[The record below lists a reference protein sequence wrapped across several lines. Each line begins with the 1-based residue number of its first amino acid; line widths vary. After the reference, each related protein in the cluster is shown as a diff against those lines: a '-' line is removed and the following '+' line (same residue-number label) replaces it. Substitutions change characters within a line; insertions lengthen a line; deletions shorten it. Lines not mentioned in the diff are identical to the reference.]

1 MLTHPP
7 LIDANPGDP
16 ITSEGWNNLVQS
28 IKTLYDALNKP
39 QGTLVFKV
47 TDKADSAPVENAVVS
62 LFRKDGTLVRSA
74 AFVGGALNAYVAFGV
89 PLGSYGVVVEADD
102 YAVENR
108 DLEVG
113 EASATAA
120 QETAIQM
127 TRTSLKTRM
136 PNLFGFTVAE
146 AQITL
151 GNSALLVGRILD
163 SHGND
168 IPPAAVPAE
177 LITARVL
184 NQVPEA
190 GALVEPKDPVQLHI
204 SAKVEVKLPVKVP
217 KLLGM
222 TYAEATAALEAVG
235 LKIAAPISGTK

>member
-16 ITSEGWNNLVQS
+16 ITSEGWNNMVVS
-28 IKTLYDALNKP
+28 IKNLYAALNKP

-47 TDKADSAPVENAVVS
+47 TDKADNAAVAEAVVS
-62 LFRKDGTLVRSA
+62 LFRKDGTLSRTAV
-74 AFVGGALNAYVAFGV
+74 FTGGALKAYVAAGV
-89 PLGSYGVVVEADD
+89 PAGSYSLVVEAADF
-102 YAVENR
+102 AVETR
-108 DLEVG
+108 DLEVA
-113 EASATAA
+113 ESDAP
-120 QETAIQM
+120 QETAVQM
-127 TRTSLKTRM
+127 TRISLKARM
-136 PNLFGFTVAE
+136 PNLFGFKVNE
-146 AQITL
+146 AQIALTGATL
-151 GNSALLVGRILD
+151 ILGRIID

-177 LITARVL
+177 LLSARVL

-190 GALVEPKDPVQLHI
+190 GALFDPKEPVQLHI

-235 LKIAAPISGTK
+235 LKLAAPISGKK

>member
-7 LIDANPGDP
+7 LIDAHPGDP

-28 IKTLYDALNKP
+28 VKTLFDALNKP

-47 TDKADSAPVENAVVS
+47 LDKADSTPVVSAVVS
-62 LFRKDGTLVRSA
+62 LFRKDGTLVRGA
-74 AFVGGALNAYVAFGV
+74 GFVGGDLRAYVAFGV
-89 PLGSYGVVVEADD
+89 PLGSYGLVIEAPD
-102 YAVENR
+102 YAPEKR
-108 DLEVG
+108 DLEVV
-113 EASATAA
+113 ESETA
-120 QETAIQM
+120 QESTVQM
-127 TRTSLKTRM
+127 TKTSVKIRM
-136 PNLFGFTVAE
+136 PNLFGFTVGE
-146 AQITL
+146 SQITL
-151 GNSALLVGRILD
+151 GNAGLLLGRLID

-177 LITARVL
+177 LAGARVL

-190 GALVEPKDPVQLHI
+190 GALVEATSPVQLHI

-222 TYAEATAALEAVG
+222 TYAEATTALEAVG
-235 LKIAAPISGTK
+235 LKLAPPINGTI

>member
-7 LIDANPGDP
+7 LIDAHPGDP
-16 ITSEGWNNLVQS
+16 ITTEGWNNLLQS
-28 IKTLYDALNKP
+28 VKTLYDALNKP

-47 TDKADSAPVENAVVS
+47 VDKADSQPVFGALVS
-62 LFRKDGTLVRSA
+62 LFAKTGGAVRSA
-74 AFVGGALNAYVAFGV
+74 AFIGGTLNAYVAFGV
-89 PLGSYGVVVEADD
+89 PLGSYSVVIEADD

-108 DLEVG
+108 DLEVV
-113 EASATAA
+113 EQEAA
-120 QETAIQM
+120 QETAVQM
-127 TRTSLKTRM
+127 TLTSVTVRM
-136 PNLFGFTVAE
+136 PNLFGFTVSE
-146 AQITL
+146 AQLTVAGAGL
-151 GNSALLVGRILD
+151 QVGRIID

-177 LITARVL
+177 LLTGRVL

-190 GALVEPKDPVQLHI
+190 GVLMEATELVQLHI

-222 TYAEATAALEAVG
+222 TYAQAVEALEAVG
-235 LKIAAPISGTK
+235 LKASAPINGTI

>member
-16 ITSEGWNNLVQS
+16 ITSEGWNNMVQS
-28 IKTLYDALNKP
+28 IKNLYDALNKP

-47 TDKADSAPVENAVVS
+47 TDKADNSAVAGAVVS
-62 LFRKDGTLVRSA
+62 LFRKDGTLTRTA
-74 AFVGGALNAYVAFGV
+74 QFTGGVLKAYVASNV
-89 PLGSYGVVVEADD
+89 PAGSYSLVVEAP
-102 YAVENR
+102 YFSAETR
-108 DLEVG
+108 DLEVA
-113 EASATAA
+113 EAEAPVEST
-120 QETAIQM
+120 IQL
-127 TRTSLKTRM
+127 TRVALKVAM
-136 PNLFGFTVAE
+136 PNLFGLQVNE
-146 AQITL
+146 AQLALAGAKLNL
-151 GNSALLVGRILD
+151 GRVID

-177 LITARVL
+177 LLKARVL

-190 GALVEPKDPVQLHI
+190 GLLFDPKDPVQLHI

-222 TYAEATAALEAVG
+222 TYAEAQAALEAVG
-235 LKIAAPISGTK
+235 LKLAPPVSGKK

>member
-7 LIDANPGDP
+7 LIDAHPGDP

-28 IKTLYDALNKP
+28 VKTLFDALNKP

-47 TDKADSAPVENAVVS
+47 TDKGDNSPVKEAVVS
-62 LFRKDGTLVRSA
+62 LFRKDGTLSRGA
-74 AFVGGALNAYVAFGV
+74 AFVGGTLNAYMAAGV
-89 PLGSYGVVVEADD
+89 PPGSYSLVVESAG

-108 DLEVG
+108 DLEVA
-113 EASATAA
+113 EAEGP
-120 QETAIQM
+120 QETSIQM
-127 TRTSLKTRM
+127 TKTSLTVRM
-136 PNLFGFTVAE
+136 PNLFGFKLSE
-146 AQITL
+146 AQVALTASSLTL
-151 GNSALLVGRILD
+151 GRIID

-177 LITARVL
+177 VASGRVL

-190 GALVEPKDPVQLHI
+190 GALMDPKDGVQLHI

-222 TYAEATAALEAVG
+222 TYAEAQIALEAVG
-235 LKIAAPISGTK
+235 LKLAPPITVKK

>member
-7 LIDANPGDP
+7 LIDAHPGDP
-16 ITSEGWNNLVQS
+16 ITSEGWNNLLQS
-28 IKTLYDALNKP
+28 VKTLYDALNKP

-47 TDKADSAPVENAVVS
+47 VDKTDSQPVTGAVVS
-62 LFRKDGTLVRSA
+62 LFAKTGGAVRSA
-74 AFVGGALNAYVAFGV
+74 AFVGGTFNAYVAFGV
-89 PLGSYGVVVEADD
+89 PLGSYGVVIEAED

-108 DLEVG
+108 DLEVV
-113 EASATAA
+113 ESEAA

-127 TRTSLKTRM
+127 TKTSVRIRM
-136 PNLFGFTVAE
+136 PNLFGFTIAE

-151 GNSALLVGRILD
+151 GNAALLLGRIID

-168 IPPAAVPAE
+168 IPPAAVPSE
-177 LITARVL
+177 LISARVL

-190 GALVEPKDPVQLHI
+190 GSLVEATSPVQLHI

-222 TYAEATAALEAVG
+222 TYAEASAALEAVG
-235 LKIAAPISGTK
+235 LKLSAPISGTI

>member
-16 ITSEGWNNLVQS
+16 ITSEGWNNMVAS
-28 IKTLYDALNKP
+28 IKTLYAALNKP

-47 TDKADSAPVENAVVS
+47 TDKGDNTAVSDAVVS
-62 LFRKDGTLVRSA
+62 LFRKDGGGSRTASFTGGTLK
-74 AFVGGALNAYVAFGV
+74 AYVAAAV
-89 PLGSYGVVVEADD
+89 PPGSYSLVVEAADF
-102 YAVENR
+102 AVETR
-108 DLEVG
+108 DLEVA
-113 EASATAA
+113 ESDAP
-120 QETAIQM
+120 QETAVQM
-127 TRTSLKTRM
+127 TRTSLKAVM
-136 PNLFGFTVAE
+136 PNLFGFKVNE
-146 AQITL
+146 AQI
-151 GNSALLVGRILD
+151 ALTGAALILGRIID

-177 LITARVL
+177 LLSARVL

-190 GALVEPKDPVQLHI
+190 GALFDPKEPVQLHI

-235 LKIAAPISGTK
+235 LKLAAPISGKK